1 MADLPAGAAP
11 GPTMPAAV
19 ADLADL
25 ADYVVPFAIRVACD
39 LGLADHLI
47 AGPRPMAELAEL
59 TGTHQGALH
68 RLLRALAARG
78 IFAETEEP
86 GVFTLTPLAEPLRS
100 DHPLSLR
107 AAYPLLT
114 ADVRALGRL
123 TDCLRTGR
131 PVFEDLYGEDYWTY
145 LSHHPE
151 ESQAVDRWMQSLNGV
166 HLRTVL
172 AAYDWASA
180 KTVVDVGGGNGAFL
194 AGLLARHR
202 AQQGTLLDL
211 PHVVAGA
218 PAVLK
223 AAGVEARCTVVRGSF
238 FDGEVMPQG
247 ADLYLVKTVLPGWPD
262 EEAAVILGNIRA
274 AMGPGSRLVLLEAMI
289 PEGDGF
295 DVAKLVDVHTMAL
308 TGGHHRDRAQLSS
321 LLAQGGL
328 ELLRT
333 IPTPTLTVV
342 EARPLTMDR
351 RPE

>member
-1 MADLPAGAAP
+1 MADLLAGP
-11 GPTMPAAV
+11 GPTVPPEV

-39 LGLADHLI
+39 LGLADQLA
-47 AGPRPMAELAEL
+47 AGPQQVAELASR
-59 TGTHQGALH
+59 TDTHPDALH

-78 IFAETEEP
+78 IFAETDEP
-86 GVFTLTPLAEPLRS
+86 GVFALTPLAEPLRS

-107 AAYPLLT
+107 AAYPLLP

-131 PVFEDLYGEDYWTY
+131 PVFQDLYGEDYWTY

-151 ESQAVDRWMQSLNGV
+151 ESQAVDRWMQSLNAV

-172 AAYDWASA
+172 AAYNWAA
-180 KTVVDVGGGNGAFL
+180 ARTVVDVGGGNGGFL

-202 AQQGTLLDL
+202 AQHGTLLDL

-218 PAVLK
+218 PELLQD
-223 AAGVEARCTVVRGSF
+223 AGVSDRCTVVPGSF
-238 FDGEVMPQG
+238 FDRDVMPKA

-262 EEAAVILGNIRA
+262 DEAADILRNIRA
-274 AMGPGSRLVLLEAMI
+274 AMRPDSRLVLLEAVI

-308 TGGHHRDRAQLSS
+308 TGGHHRDRAQLHS
-321 LLAQGGL
+321 LLAGAGL
-328 ELLRT
+328 DVLT
-333 IPTPTLTVV
+333 IIPTPTLTVV

-351 RPE
+351 SPD